1 MRSGRVFFSNEGF
14 RNSNSSFASV
24 GVLLTGGAL
33 GNCRLLSTT
42 ARAEYLFFG
51 FPSGRSGEHN
61 QAIQCIKQL
70 EIDGSQAAGGGT
82 ANADDDDYALSFLF
96 AKCKASA
103 TLQTGTI
110 FALLC
115 SWKWKR
121 LFVYEGPSSGINCC
135 CCVRSLQGHRM
146 GS

>member
-33 GNCRLLSTT
+33 GNCRPCFRPLLV
-42 ARAEYLFFG
+42 LNNFVFFCL
-51 FPSGRSGEHN
+51 PSGRSGEHN
-61 QAIQCIKQL
+61 QAIQCIKQI

-96 AKCKASA
+96 AKCKASSA
-103 TLQTGTI
+103 TLQTGNAFLYYTVVVGSGRG
-110 FALLC
+110 LC
-115 SWKWKR
+115 TRACLRASTAA
-121 LFVYEGPSSGINCC
+121 
-135 CCVRSLQGHRM
+135 
-146 GS
+146 